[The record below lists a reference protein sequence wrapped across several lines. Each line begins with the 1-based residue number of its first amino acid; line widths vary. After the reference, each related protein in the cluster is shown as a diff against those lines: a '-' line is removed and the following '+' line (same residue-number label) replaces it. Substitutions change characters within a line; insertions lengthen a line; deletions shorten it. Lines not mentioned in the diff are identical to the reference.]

1 MINNED
7 VEATELKIKQ
17 YEQENRAR
25 IEDNLSRTDKEA
37 SQVKLREAE
46 DKRAAE
52 EQKLIYERLDEEERL
67 AKEEERAAVLQSLV
81 RSKLLHVLR

>member
-1 MINNED
+1 M
-7 VEATELKIKQ
+7 
-17 YEQENRAR
+17 
-25 IEDNLSRTDKEA
+25 
-37 SQVKLREAE
+37 KLREAE

-81 RSKLLHVLR
+81 RSKFLHVLR